1 MKQTI
6 TLLVFLLI
14 STLSFSQK
22 GEKLKGSKTVTTE
35 DLATP
40 SFSSV
45 YIQDDI
51 QVSFIKADST
61 GIELEADDNLHEAL
75 KVANNGGNLNISL
88 NNKLR
93 SFKKFEVKIYYTDAL
108 RKIEATDQS
117 KLMILDEM
125 VLEDVA
131 FKLNGKSKLYLN
143 LKSKVALIEVNDDA
157 SAELNVKTEKIHFI
171 LNKNAAVKGLVAAT
185 EMKVDQY
192 QKSRSNFEGDAIDLK
207 LRMDNNTKLAGK
219 NLTAK
224 NVEILAEGYSTT
236 TINVENT
243 CIINA
248 FANSEI
254 ELFGEPTIELKKF
267 TGKCTL
273 KKNTMK

>member
-14 STLSFSQK
+14 STFSFSQK
-22 GEKLKGSKTVTTE
+22 GAKLKGSKTVTTE
-35 DLATP
+35 ERATP

-131 FKLNGKSKLYLN
+131 FKLNGKSKLFLN
-143 LKSKVALIEVNDDA
+143 LKSKVASIEVNDDA
-157 SAELNVKTEKIHFI
+157 SAELNAKTEKIHFI

-207 LRMDNNTKLAGK
+207 LRMDNNSKFAGK

-224 NVEILAEGYSTT
+224 NVEILAEGYSAT
-236 TINVENT
+236 TINAETT

-273 KKNTMK
+273 KKNTLK

>member
-6 TLLVFLLI
+6 TLIAFLFI
-14 STLSFSQK
+14 STLAFSQK
-22 GEKLKGSKTVTTE
+22 SEKLKGSKIVTTQE
-35 DLATP
+35 QATS

-75 KVANNGGNLNISL
+75 KIANNSGNLMISL

-93 SFKKFEVKIYYTDAL
+93 SFKKFEIKVYYTDAL
-108 RKIEATDQS
+108 KKIEATDQS

-125 VLEDVA
+125 DLEDIT
-131 FKLNGKSKLYLN
+131 FKLNKKAKLYLN
-143 LKSKVALIEVNDDA
+143 LKSKVAVVEINDDA
-157 SAELNVKTEKIHFI
+157 LAELNIKTEKLHFI
-171 LNKNAAVKGLVAAT
+171 LTKNASLKALVAST

-192 QKSRSNFEGDAIDLK
+192 QKSKSNFEGDVIDMK
-207 LRMDNNTKLAGK
+207 LRMDNNAKFTGK

-224 NVEILAEGYSTT
+224 NIEILAEGYSDTSLFAET
-236 TINVENT
+236 TIV
-243 CIINA
+243 INA

-254 ELFGEPTIELKKF
+254 ELFGEPTIEVKKF
-267 TGKCTL
+267 TGKTTL
-273 KKNTMK
+273 KKNTLK